1 MQIWFGTPFCGPP
14 IGAPNCCKTQLF
26 LRMVKNGME
35 KADIAAFEKSDNFE
49 KCSFQPQIYI
59 EKCSLEQ

>member
-1 MQIWFGTPFCGPP
+1 
-14 IGAPNCCKTQLF
+14 
-26 LRMVKNGME
+26 ME
-35 KADIAAFEKSDNFE
+35 KTDIAAFEKSDNFE